1 MTGSVDVRTD
11 STSHGPGAFRGPAT
25 GSATELTSV
34 ATPLPRVRSLRICAA
49 VLAASAVLSLSA
61 CGIAPVEPESERL
74 DPNTGTTVTVMPKPV
89 ELIVDRT
96 SGTKTDPFA
105 YVAPF
110 ETNRMGSHELFL
122 WVTAPQVAGELA
134 VPQVYCGDQLIA
146 LERYQ
151 GTMADVGLSSPPYK
165 VPAPWSAQWY
175 FKLSGEVL
183 DCFAAASHLR
193 IITQA
198 GDEDPQHFNADGPNA
213 LSGLGDFAKRVR
225 T

>member
-1 MTGSVDVRTD
+1 M
-11 STSHGPGAFRGPAT
+11 AT
-25 GSATELTSV
+25 LLSA
-34 ATPLPRVRSLRICAA
+34 AP
-49 VLAASAVLSLSA
+49 VLSLAA
-61 CGIAPVEPESERL
+61 CATAPVERETERL

-96 SGTKTDPFA
+96 TGAKTDPFA

-134 VPQVYCGDQLIA
+134 VPKVYCGDQLVT
-146 LERYQ
+146 LDRYQ
-151 GTMADVGLSSPPYK
+151 GTMGDVGLSSPPYK
-165 VPAPWSAQWY
+165 APAPWSAQWY

-183 DCFAAASHLR
+183 DCFATTTR
-193 IITQA
+193 ISVITQA
-198 GDEDPQHFNADGPNA
+198 GAAPPETYTAEGPA
-213 LSGLGDFAKRVR
+213 IAELSTFVSKVR

>member
-1 MTGSVDVRTD
+1 MT
-11 STSHGPGAFRGPAT
+11 F
-25 GSATELTSV
+25 
-34 ATPLPRVRSLRICAA
+34 A
-49 VLAASAVLSLSA
+49 VLSAAAVLSLTA
-61 CGIAPVEPESERL
+61 CAAAPAEQETERL
-74 DPNTGTTVTVMPKPV
+74 DTTTGTTVTVMPKPV
-89 ELIVDRT
+89 ELIVERT
-96 SGTKTDPFA
+96 TGAKTDPFA

-146 LERYQ
+146 LDRYQ

-183 DCFAAASHLR
+183 DCFATATR
-193 IITQA
+193 IRVITQA
-198 GDEDPQHFNADGPNA
+198 GSAPPDTYTAEGQAIAG
-213 LSGLGDFAKRVR
+213 LSAFVTKVR